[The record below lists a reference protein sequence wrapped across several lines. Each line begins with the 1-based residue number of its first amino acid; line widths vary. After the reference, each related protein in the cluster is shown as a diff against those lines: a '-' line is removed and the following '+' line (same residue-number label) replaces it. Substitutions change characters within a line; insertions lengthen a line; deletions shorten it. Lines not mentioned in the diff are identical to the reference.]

1 MRKNLRV
8 LLIVGL
14 SIIFVT
20 GLTYFD
26 SFLYR
31 DPVVKVQQVTNLNK
45 STSTDEYKNTDTQ
58 VTQRVSGKLLN
69 GSNKGKNVS
78 FKNTYYKSQLTDTKY
93 RVGQQ
98 VILIKSGKS
107 YAPKNVKRDTSI
119 VFTLGLVVFLLF
131 CMKFDRKK
139 LFISILINLVIYYG
153 YLQIII
159 KTHNS
164 VLLPLTV
171 ITALLISATALLV
184 ILGPTYPAIMAY
196 SSTVISTT
204 AAILLSIF
212 VLAISGYSGVH
223 LELNDFELQ
232 PYLGVFLSQVI
243 FSVLGVILDETMDI
257 SSSLIEMKKELSDVE
272 EKTLFKSGINI
283 GRELIGPLI
292 NILLFIVIAENLNIV
307 LLYLSN
313 GNSIGYTVN
322 MTLSLGITQLLIS
335 AIGIVLTVPITS
347 FIASKIITRRL
358 N

>member
-1 MRKNLRV
+1 MKKNLRL

-14 SIIFVT
+14 IVAFVT

-26 SFLYR
+26 SFMYH
-31 DPVVKVQQVTNLNK
+31 DPVVKVQQVTNLDK

-58 VTQRVSGKLLN
+58 ITQKISGKLLN
-69 GSNKGKNVS
+69 GSEKGQHVS
-78 FKNTYYKSQLTDTKY
+78 FKNSYYKSQLVDTKY
-93 RVGQQ
+93 TVGQQ
-98 VILIKSGKS
+98 VILTKSGKN
-107 YAPKNVKRDTSI
+107 YTPKNVKRDTSI

-131 CMKFDRKK
+131 CMKFDRRK
-139 LFISILINLVIYYG
+139 LFISILINIVIYYG
-153 YLQIII
+153 YLQTIIR
-159 KTHNS
+159 THNS
-164 VLLPLTV
+164 ILLPLTV

-184 ILGPTYPAIMAY
+184 ILGPTYPALMAY

-204 AAILLSIF
+204 AALLLSIF
-212 VLAISGYSGVH
+212 VLTMSGYSGIH

-232 PYLGVFLSQVI
+232 PYLGTFLSQVI

-257 SSSLIEMKKELSDVE
+257 SSSLIEMKKEVSDVA

-292 NILLFIVIAENLNIV
+292 NILLFIVIAENLNVV

-335 AIGIVLTVPITS
+335 AIGIVLTVPVTS
-347 FIASKIITRRL
+347 FIASKVITRRMG
-358 N
+358 

>member
-1 MRKNLRV
+1 MKKNIKL

-14 SIIFVT
+14 IVIFAT

-26 SFLYR
+26 SFLYH
-31 DPVVKVQQVTNLNK
+31 DPVVKIQKVTNLDK

-58 VTQRVSGKLLN
+58 ITQRASGKLLN
-69 GSNKGKNVS
+69 TSDRGKTVS
-78 FKNTYYKSQLTDTKY
+78 FKNTYYQSQLTDTKY
-93 RVGQQ
+93 TVGQQ
-98 VILIKSGKS
+98 VILTKSGKH
-107 YAPKNVKRDTSI
+107 YTPKNVKRDTALVLTVGI
-119 VFTLGLVVFLLF
+119 VVFLLY
-131 CMKFDRKK
+131 CMKFDRRK
-139 LFISILINLVIYYG
+139 LFISILINIVIYYG
-153 YLQIII
+153 YIQIII

-184 ILGPTYPAIMAY
+184 ILGPTYPALMAY
-196 SSTVISTT
+196 SSTVIATT
-204 AAILLSIF
+204 AAVLLSTF
-212 VLAISGYSGVH
+212 VLGMSGYSGVH

-257 SSSLIEMKKELSDVE
+257 SSSLIEMKKEVSDVPE
-272 EKTLFKSGINI
+272 QTLFKSGINI

-292 NILLFIVIAENLNIV
+292 NILLFIVIAENLNVV

-313 GNSIGYTVN
+313 GNSVGYTVN
-322 MTLSLGITQLLIS
+322 MTLSLGIAQLLIS

-347 FIASKIITRRL
+347 FIASKVITRRMI
-358 N
+358 